1 MKKLSFPI
9 RIPLYYVRG
18 GTSTGIVLLQ
28 KHLPEKKE
36 LKEEILRHIMGVPLE
51 GKNENNKQLQGLGR
65 ETTTSNKA
73 FIIDIDYQAKKVIS
87 TFAQLEKESSTV
99 SWEVNCGNM
108 TSSIPL
114 VIRDLPE
121 EKLLMPDGKLSIYN
135 TNTNKNIVCTMANVS
150 PKYQLAHIP
159 GVVGDFPEINVSFAD
174 PACSKTKALFPTG
187 NLIDK
192 VNGVPVTCIDVAVP
206 MIIINA
212 ESLGVSGYENP
223 NEIKNNQV
231 LQEKIMQIRVEMGIK
246 MGIRQNNG
254 AVMNEKDLTESITQP
269 KVAIVAPSLSK
280 GDITIRY
287 LTPKNVHL
295 SVAVSGGCC
304 LAAACCF
311 PGTVASHLYYANRVN
326 GHSTVRIEHLSGIS
340 KFSITHDG
348 EYIKYA
354 SVQRNAQILMK
365 GEFFIY
371 NPSDELEK
379 IMTQFLIS
387 NSDY

>member
-1 MKKLSFPI
+1 MKKLSSLI

-36 LKEEILRHIMGVPLE
+36 LKEEVLRHIMGVPLH
-51 GKNENNKQLQGLGR
+51 GSSDNNKQLHGLGR

-73 FIIDIDYQAKKVIS
+73 FIIDIDYQSNKVIS
-87 TFAQLEKESSTV
+87 TFVQLEKESHKV

-108 TSSIPL
+108 TSAIPL

-121 EKLLMPDGKLSIYN
+121 EKLLMPDGKLTIYN
-135 TNTNKNIVCTMANVS
+135 TNTHKNILCTMANVS
-150 PKYQLAHIP
+150 PQYQLASMP
-159 GVVGDFPEINVSFAD
+159 GVMGDFPEVDLSFED

-187 NLIDK
+187 NLIDQI
-192 VNGVPVTCIDVAVP
+192 NDIPVTCIDVVVP
-206 MIIINA
+206 MIIISA
-212 ESLGVSGYENP
+212 ESLGISGYENL

-231 LQEKIMQIRVEMGIK
+231 LQEKIMAIRVNMGIK
-246 MGIRQNNG
+246 MGIGKRNG
-254 AVMNEKDLTESITQP
+254 EVMNEKDLKESITQP
-269 KVAIVAPSLSK
+269 KIAIVAPPLYD
-280 GDITIRY
+280 GDIHIRY
-287 LTPKNVHL
+287 LTPKNIHL

-311 PGTVASHLYYANRVN
+311 PGTVASNIYYAHRIND
-326 GHSTVRIEHLSGIS
+326 HSTVRIEHLSGIS
-340 KFSITHDG
+340 EFSLTHEG

-354 SVQRNAQILMK
+354 SAQRNAQILMK

-379 IMTQFLIS
+379 AMKAFTCQ
-387 NSDY
+387 

>member
-28 KHLPEKKE
+28 KYLPEKKE
-36 LKEEILRHIMGVPLE
+36 IKEEILRHIMGVPLE
-51 GKNENNKQLQGLGR
+51 GRNENNKQLQGLGR
-65 ETTTSNKA
+65 GVTTSNKA
-73 FIIDIDYQAKKVIS
+73 FIIDIDYQSKQVIS

-121 EKLLMPDGKLSIYN
+121 EKWLMPDGKLSVFN
-135 TNTNKNIVCTMANVS
+135 TNTNKNIVCTMANVA
-150 PKYQLAHIP
+150 PNYQLAHMP
-159 GVVGDFPEINVSFAD
+159 GVIGDFPEVNVSFED

-192 VNGVPVTCIDVAVP
+192 VNGIPVTCIDVAVP

-212 ESLGVSGYENP
+212 ESLGITGYESS
-223 NEIKNNQV
+223 NEIKNNKV
-231 LQEKIMQIRVEMGIK
+231 LQDKIMEIRIEMGIK
-246 MGIRQNNG
+246 MEISKKDG
-254 AVMNEKDLTESITQP
+254 AVMNEKDLSESITHP
-269 KVAIVAPSLSK
+269 KVAIVAPPLSE
-280 GDITIRY
+280 GDINIRY

-295 SVAVSGGCC
+295 SIAVSGGCC

-311 PGTVASHLYYANRVN
+311 PGTVASHIYYSDRVN
-326 GHSTVRIEHLSGIS
+326 GNAIVRIEHLSGIS
-340 KFSITHDG
+340 EFSITHDG
-348 EYIKYA
+348 EHIKYA

-371 NPSDELEK
+371 NPSDEL
-379 IMTQFLIS
+379 ILSQAIS
-387 NSDY
+387 D